1 MISSTIRSIISSLA
15 VVFCVALA
23 QGQEVSKIEVTAND
37 QMKFSLKRIE
47 AQVGKTLEITVRN
60 IGKLP
65 KASMAHN
72 FVILKPGS
80 PLLIIA
86 AKCHKAKEQNYMA
99 TDAETRAAVV
109 ASGKLLGPGESCVVR
124 FTPQT
129 SGDYPFLCTFPGHCT
144 EMNGIIHVP

>member
-1 MISSTIRSIISSLA
+1 MIRSIISILV
-15 VVFCVALA
+15 VVFCAACA
-23 QGQEVSKIEVTAND
+23 QGQAATKIEVTAND
-37 QMKFSLKRIE
+37 QMKFSVKRIE
-47 AQVGKTLEITVRN
+47 AQVGKTLEITIRN

-80 PLLIIA
+80 SLLTIA
-86 AKCHKAKEQNYMA
+86 AKCHKAKEQNYIA
-99 TDAETRAAVV
+99 PDAETRAAIVT
-109 ASGKLLGPGESCVVR
+109 SGKLLGPGESCIVR